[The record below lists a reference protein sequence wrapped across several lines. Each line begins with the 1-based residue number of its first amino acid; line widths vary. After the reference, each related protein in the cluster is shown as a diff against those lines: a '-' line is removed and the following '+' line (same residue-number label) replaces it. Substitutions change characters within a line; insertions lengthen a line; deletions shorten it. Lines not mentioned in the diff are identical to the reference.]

1 MLKLTN
7 FLLEQYFDI
16 FQEEFKR
23 MEEEEADRKTKLE
36 NEMHGWVE
44 SNGEQEVVG
53 TVPAPNIVS
62 ASLMT
67 IHWS

>member
-1 MLKLTN
+1 
-7 FLLEQYFDI
+7 
-16 FQEEFKR
+16 

-53 TVPAPNIVS
+53 TVPAPKSESNS
-62 ASLMT
+62 
-67 IHWS
+67 